1 VAERVA
7 LFIDYQNMH
16 FTALGEFCPY
26 GTPPEDALVHPLLI
40 AERIVQKR
48 STKRASALEYV
59 KVYRGRPN
67 PAHHPSM
74 TSANDAQKAAW
85 ERDARVTVIRRDLN
99 YRGWPQQPPR
109 EKGIDVKLAV
119 DLVQSSMLAEY
130 DVAVVFSGDTD
141 LLPALEM
148 AFHYTAPMTEI
159 ACWTGAKP
167 LWFPDQLRVKR
178 YLPYCHFLNAADFQA
193 CRDTARYTVA
203 GP

>member
-148 AFHYTAPMTEI
+148 AF
-159 ACWTGAKP
+159 P
-167 LWFPDQLRVKR
+167 LHRADDRDRVLDGR
-178 YLPYCHFLNAADFQA
+178 ETSMVPRPTTRQAIPAVLSLPQRRRL
-193 CRDTARYTVA
+193 
-203 GP
+203 PSLP